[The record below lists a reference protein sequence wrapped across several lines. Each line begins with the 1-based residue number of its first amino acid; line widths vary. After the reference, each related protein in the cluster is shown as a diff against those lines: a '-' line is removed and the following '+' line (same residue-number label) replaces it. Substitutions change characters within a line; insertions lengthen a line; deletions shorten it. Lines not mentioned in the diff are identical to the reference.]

1 MEMQHGFAK
10 NVVSFVQKRTAMTFP
25 AISQVDAYWEGL
37 RAGRLMP
44 QRSDIDPRGMESA
57 LEHVFMLELV
67 APRVGRM
74 RIAGSHL
81 QEILGMEVRGMPLS
95 AFFEPEVR
103 EKLGQVI
110 ERVCSTPLIAEF
122 KVSSK
127 TSIGHPALSGRL
139 YLAPLGTQ
147 EDGVTRILGCLET
160 HGSIGRAP
168 RRFTIEQ
175 VKLRR
180 IVETAGTAPNNT
192 VPVGATPETGKEATA
207 PRTAPQTAHVTAPV
221 TAPPATPAAPTKP
234 PMHFAEP
241 TSEFA
246 AAPKKTK
253 VPYLRLVKSD
263 S

>member
-1 MEMQHGFAK
+1 
-10 NVVSFVQKRTAMTFP
+10 MTFP
-25 AISQVDAYWEGL
+25 AIAQVDAYWEGL

-44 QRSDIDPRGMESA
+44 QRADIDPRGMESA
-57 LEHVFMLELV
+57 LEYVFMLELV

-74 RIAGSHL
+74 RIAGNHL

-95 AFFEPEVR
+95 AFFDPEVR
-103 EKLGQVI
+103 EKLGHVI
-110 ERVCSTPLIAEF
+110 ERVTNTPLIAEF
-122 KVSSK
+122 KIASK
-127 TSIGHPALSGRL
+127 RSIGHPALSGRM
-139 YLAPLGTQ
+139 YLAPLGSQ

-160 HGSIGRAP
+160 HGPIGRAP

-180 IVETAGTAPNNT
+180 IVETAGAAPASG
-192 VPVGATPETGKEATA
+192 PTPREEAN
-207 PRTAPQTAHVTAPV
+207 APV
-221 TAPPATPAAPTKP
+221 PAPMSGQRETAKP

>member
-1 MEMQHGFAK
+1 
-10 NVVSFVQKRTAMTFP
+10 MTFP
-25 AISQVDAYWEGL
+25 AIAQVDAYWEGL

-44 QRSDIDPRGMESA
+44 QRADIDPRGMESA

-74 RIAGSHL
+74 RIAGNHL

-110 ERVCSTPLIAEF
+110 ERVSSTPLIAEF
-122 KVSSK
+122 KISAK
-127 TSIGHPALSGRL
+127 RSIGHPAISGRM
-139 YLAPLGTQ
+139 YLAPLGSQ

-160 HGSIGRAP
+160 QGSIGRAP
-168 RRFTIEQ
+168 RRFTIDQ

-180 IVETAGTAPNNT
+180 IVETAGTAPT
-192 VPVGATPETGKEATA
+192 GAPEEAKKPVP
-207 PRTAPQTAHVTAPV
+207 APV
-221 TAPPATPAAPTKP
+221 APAPAKS

-246 AAPKKTK
+246 AAPKTPK